1 LLPPSHP
8 ALGMKNLP
16 PSHVADAALTAGAH
30 AQAWLQDDTEN
41 DVRRVAA
48 YAADWRYN
56 GLLAALVPAHRE
68 RWLAQA
74 ECVYLR
80 AGQMLHEAAGF
91 IQWVYFP
98 VTALVSLSAPD
109 RAGAATEVATVGREG
124 VVGLPLIDGNYTRSR
139 AVVHMPGKALRMRA
153 SAVAEE
159 FARHATV
166 RRLLLAYSQALIA
179 EIMQTALCNRHHA
192 LEQQLARLIL
202 LRLDRHP
209 GEELSMTQESMAGM
223 LGVRRESVTLA
234 AARLQQA
241 GYIRYARGHITV
253 LARTGLES
261 RTCDC
266 YHTIRCEF
274 DRLLRPRPTY

>member
-1 LLPPSHP
+1 MKP
-8 ALGMKNLP
+8 ASAFQAG
-16 PSHVADAALTAGAH
+16 DAVLTSGVH
-30 AQAWLQDDTEN
+30 AQAWLQDDI
-41 DVRRVAA
+41 DGSVRRGAA

-56 GLLAALVPAHRE
+56 RLLAALAPAHRE

-80 AGQMLHEAAGF
+80 SGQMLHEAAAF
-91 IQWVYFP
+91 IRWVYFP
-98 VTALVSLSAPD
+98 ITALASLSMPD
-109 RAGAATEVATVGREG
+109 RMGSCAEVATVGREG

-139 AVVHMPGKALRMRA
+139 AVVHMPGKALRLRA

-166 RRLLLAYSQALIA
+166 RRLLLAYSQALVA
-179 EIMQTALCNRHHA
+179 EIMQTALCNRHHG

-202 LRLDRHP
+202 LRLDRQQC
-209 GEELSMTQESMAGM
+209 EELSMTQEAMAGM

-241 GYIRYARGHITV
+241 GHIQYARGHITV
-253 LARTGLES
+253 LDRGGLEARS
-261 RTCDC
+261 CDC
-266 YHTIRCEF
+266 YRTIRCEF
-274 DRLLRPRPTY
+274 DRLLRPRPVY

>member
-1 LLPPSHP
+1 MKEAP
-8 ALGMKNLP
+8 ALP
-16 PSHVADAALTAGAH
+16 AVDAALTTGVH
-30 AQAWLQDDTEN
+30 VQAWLQDEVDAG
-41 DVRRVAA
+41 VRRSAA

-56 GLLAALVPAHRE
+56 RLLSALAPAHRE

-80 AGQMLHEAAGF
+80 AGQMLHEAAAF

-98 VTALVSLSAPD
+98 ITTLASLSMPD
-109 RAGAATEVATVGREG
+109 RMGSCAEVATVGREG

-139 AVVHMPGKALRMRA
+139 AVVHMPGKALRLRA

-159 FARHATV
+159 FARHAAV
-166 RRLLLAYSQALIA
+166 RRLLLAYSQALVA
-179 EIMQTALCNRHHA
+179 EIMQTALCNRHHG

-202 LRLDRHP
+202 LRLDRQQ
-209 GEELSMTQESMAGM
+209 GEELSMTQEAMAGM

-241 GYIRYARGHITV
+241 GLIQYARGHIAV
-253 LARTGLES
+253 LDRGGLEGRS
-261 RTCDC
+261 CDC
-266 YHTIRCEF
+266 YGTIRCEF
-274 DRLLRPRPTY
+274 DRLLRPRPVY